1 MRGELKSEKKLKTLR
16 EEGDKRL
23 AGTTGKKREKI
34 KRKKK
39 KTTKTSS
46 KSYLK
51 SCGKGN
57 PTLIFVVLC
66 FMRQNEKETPNEV
79 T

>member
-1 MRGELKSEKKLKTLR
+1 MIGELNSEKKLKTLR
-16 EEGDKRL
+16 EEGDKGL
-23 AGTTGKKREKI
+23 AGTTWKKREKI
-34 KRKKK
+34 ERKKK
-39 KTTKTSS
+39 KTTKTSP

-57 PTLIFVVLC
+57 PALIFVVLC
-66 FMRQNEKETPNEV
+66 FIRQNEKETPNEV